1 MVLCNPDYFI
11 HATFSVRHKGG
22 LLKKAHAKQ
31 CAVDVLQET
40 KKLFRLSVA
49 GYLVLDDRVEWLF
62 SSPRGNKCSAISRF
76 SKSALQ
82 RICGTN
88 IQPQEIQHLW
98 VCGVKKVMR
107 RGTLELR
114 QQLDG
119 LHSEPVRLG
128 LVERAADYRW
138 SSFPARVD
146 EGRFKP
152 DWDRRDE
159 EKRSYFAARY
169 NTTLLR
175 QNRPHD

>member
-1 MVLCNPDYFI
+1 MVLCNPDFFI
-11 HATFSVRHKGG
+11 HATFSVRQKDG
-22 LLKKAHAKQ
+22 LLKKTQAKQ

-40 KKLFRLSVA
+40 KKIFRLSVA

-82 RICGTN
+82 RVCGAEVPTQSN
-88 IQPQEIQHLW
+88 PHLW

-114 QQLDG
+114 QQLDN

-138 SSFPARVD
+138 SSFPSRVD
-146 EGRFKP
+146 EGRFAP

-159 EKRSYFAARY
+159 TRRSYFETRY
-169 NTTLLR
+169 TTTQLR
-175 QNRPHD
+175 PNKPHD